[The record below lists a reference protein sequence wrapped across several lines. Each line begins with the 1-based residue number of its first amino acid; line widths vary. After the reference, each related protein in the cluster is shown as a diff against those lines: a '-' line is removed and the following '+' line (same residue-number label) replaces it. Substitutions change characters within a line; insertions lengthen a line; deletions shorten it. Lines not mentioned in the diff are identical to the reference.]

1 MHTLRENLIK
11 LLEQGYTPL
20 QMADLREVVVYGA
33 GSTGRN
39 VASELQRRCVRVAA
53 FLDANAD
60 ALGVIEGVPCFTPQS
75 AEARKM
81 AAEGL
86 LAVIAVF
93 NYATDIGPIVSILEE
108 TGFARVISYYE
119 IHECL
124 ELAPHFWLT
133 ERSYYR
139 QHTEAILRGFDL
151 LEDEVSRQIY
161 HDHFALRLTFDLGL
175 LREPDVQ
182 NQYAPADLPQPKAPL
197 RLIDGGAF
205 TGDTLEFFLNSGL
218 PMGAVAAFEPDSEN
232 FDCLAAYAKEHL
244 PQLGEVI
251 LMPCGLGEATKIV
264 SFSAGAGEGSA
275 ISEDGATCIQIVK
288 LDNILPTFSPT
299 LIKLDIEGSEPEAL
313 LGASE
318 IIIRDHPSLAVCLYH
333 APSHLWEIPNLIAN
347 IRPDYRFFL
356 RQHRFNGLEAVLY
369 ALPK

>member
-1 MHTLRENLIK
+1 MNTLRENLIK
-11 LLEQGYTPL
+11 FLEQEYTPS
-20 QMADLREVVVYGA
+20 QMADMREVVIYGV
-33 GSTGRN
+33 GSTGKN
-39 VASELQRRCVRVAA
+39 VARELQRRCVRVAA

-60 ALGVIEGVPCFTPQS
+60 DLGAIEGVPCFTPQS

-81 AAEGL
+81 GAKGL
-86 LAVIAVF
+86 PAVIAVF
-93 NYATDIGPIVSILEE
+93 NYTTDIGPIVSILKE
-108 TGFARVISYYE
+108 TGFARVVSYYE

-124 ELAPHFWLT
+124 GLAPHFWLT

-161 HDHFALRLTFDLGL
+161 HDHFALRLTFNLEL
-175 LREPDVQ
+175 LRAPDVR
-182 NQYAPADLPQPKAPL
+182 NQYAPADLPQPKTPL

-205 TGDTLEFFLNSGL
+205 TGDTLEFFLNSRL
-218 PMGAVAAFEPDSEN
+218 PMEAIAAFEPDSEN
-232 FDCLAAYAKEHL
+232 FDRLAAYAKEHL
-244 PQLGEVI
+244 RQFGEVI
-251 LMPCGLGEATKIV
+251 LMPCGLGGATRIIP
-264 SFSAGAGEGSA
+264 FSAGAGEGSV
-275 ISEDGATCIQIVK
+275 ISEDGETCIQIVK
-288 LDNILPTFSPT
+288 LDDVLPSFSPT

-369 ALPK
+369 ALPR